1 MVPTSYTDIKNQTV
15 STNQFSVTEHFRQ
28 SDIAAGQNL
37 PGVFFFYDLSPIKV
51 WTPSCTLSP
60 LFCTRPMLPAQAQAA
75 FQYVQETAI
84 SVSHCPI

>member
-1 MVPTSYTDIKNQTV
+1 MHHQGQGLACGQMPFIHAAFQIGVLLQVVPTSYTDIKNKTV

-51 WTPSCTLSP
+51 CKP
-60 LFCTRPMLPAQAQAA
+60 LRAHFVP
-75 FQYVQETAI
+75 
-84 SVSHCPI
+84 